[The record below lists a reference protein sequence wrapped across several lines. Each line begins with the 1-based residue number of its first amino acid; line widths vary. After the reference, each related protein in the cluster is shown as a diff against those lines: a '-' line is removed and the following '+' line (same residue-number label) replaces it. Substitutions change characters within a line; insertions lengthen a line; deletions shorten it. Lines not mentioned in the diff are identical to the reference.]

1 MSTIYLVPYLN
12 IRTCSS
18 KYSYLG
24 TGNVV
29 EGRIFSFIDLALFE

>member
-29 EGRIFSFIDLALFE
+29 GRIFSFIDLALFE